1 MKRFQF
7 NLQKVLTLRENNEK
21 NWKIKLG
28 EVVSKVNRVRGE
40 MKRIE
45 RSHRQHFK
53 DFSLEKEGLEYLKVS
68 ELYFRK
74 MEEDLKN
81 LDERMEELILEREEI
96 QKEYIKASNER
107 KVIAK
112 LKERREAEYYK
123 EQKLSEIKE
132 IDDLTTGVYGR
143 SR

>member
-7 NLQKVLTLRENNEK
+7 NLEKVLTLRENNEK

-28 EVVSKVNRVRGE
+28 EVVSKVNSVRGE

-45 RSHRQHFK
+45 QSHRQHFK

-68 ELYFRK
+68 ELFFRK
-74 MEEDLKN
+74 MEKDLKI
-81 LDERMEELILEREEI
+81 LDERLEELILEREEI

-143 SR
+143 AR

>member
-7 NLQKVLTLRENNEK
+7 KLDKVLALRENNEK

-28 EVVSKVNRVRGE
+28 EVVSKMNRVRGE

-45 RSHRQHFK
+45 QSHRQHFK
-53 DFSLEKEGLEYLKVS
+53 DFSLEKEGLEYLKVA

-81 LDERMEELILEREEI
+81 LGERMEELTLEREEI
-96 QKEYIKASNER
+96 QQEYIKASNDR

-112 LKERREAEYYK
+112 LKDRREAEYYK

-143 SR
+143 AR